1 MPLVTLLHCAAGAE
15 LLRTAEVILSVDDCR
30 GVNTIGARVN
40 ILCERTLIIHGRL
53 IVYDDVSGCLPINNN
68 IPCRIDTI

>member
-1 MPLVTLLHCAAGAE
+1 MDV
-15 LLRTAEVILSVDDCR
+15 CR

-40 ILCERTLIIHGRL
+40 ILYEKILIIHARL

-68 IPCRIDTI
+68 IPCRIDPI